1 MLEVKGG
8 GGCLLEENYAYWC
21 WGLRWEGR
29 ASSTKEDD
37 FCQKED
43 SFSFCN
49 QNFFYGIQYQGP
61 RTYSM
66 DNHPSNQFA
75 DTSTELPCKNARK
88 NQSDVSSSV
97 DFRDNCPSALH
108 EMPVYCPVK
117 VGWWSSHEVWW
128 TVVRS
133 VGLGMFS
140 SYVALYQE
148 LRRGRAME
156 SCTVLFVI
164 DSNDIL
170 RGKIFTSFP

>member
-1 MLEVKGG
+1 MLACCMFNVRGEGEVVCWKKTMPIDVEGWGEKG
-8 GGCLLEENYAYWC
+8 EIIN
-21 WGLRWEGR
+21 
-29 ASSTKEDD
+29 KNEDD

-75 DTSTELPCKNARK
+75 DTSTELPRKNARK

-140 SYVALYQE
+140 SYV
-148 LRRGRAME
+148 RGVQWA
-156 SCTVLFVI
+156 S
-164 DSNDIL
+164 
-170 RGKIFTSFP
+170 

>member
-1 MLEVKGG
+1 MFNVRGEGG
-8 GGCLLEENYAYWC
+8 GLFAGRKLCILM
-21 WGLRWEGR
+21 LRVEGRRGR

-117 VGWWSSHEVWW
+117 VG
-128 TVVRS
+128 
-133 VGLGMFS
+133 
-140 SYVALYQE
+140 
-148 LRRGRAME
+148 
-156 SCTVLFVI
+156 
-164 DSNDIL
+164 
-170 RGKIFTSFP
+170 